1 MALGVAAE
9 YPERISQLPATWVHE
24 RQSAVS
30 QQRAAHA
37 GWCTSLRQAALAFA
51 QSRGHDVALLICPHP
66 NADLAA
72 VFMVSAGARA
82 ATTGR
87 AASGGATRADAEAS
101 SRQTK
106 VRRRNIGSWR
116 AG

>member
-1 MALGVAAE
+1 MREGGSTGGGRGRGAGPPAWPRGRRAKIRRTRLMAV
-9 YPERISQLPATWVHE
+9 RISLRCARLYSLLLFE
-24 RQSAVS
+24 S
-30 QQRAAHA
+30 RAAL
-37 GWCTSLRQAALAFA
+37 LR
-51 QSRGHDVALLICPHP
+51 
-66 NADLAA
+66 AA

-106 VRRRNIGSWR
+106 VRRRNIWSWR